1 MATAVL
7 QFLILALVILIA
19 GSRLSFYGDVIADRS
34 GFGRTWVGVIL
45 MASVTS
51 VPELATGIS
60 SVTVVGSPD
69 IALGDVLGSCM
80 FNLVILALVDVAR
93 RGPPLATRVHHGHII
108 AAAFGVFMLA
118 IVGAGQWS
126 LDHAL
131 EMAKMCPAPFGG
143 VVALAE
149 QDGHELRAGV
159 EVDAGLADG
168 LEGAVEFGW
177 AGAVAVAE

>member
-80 FNLVILALVDVAR
+80 FNLVILALVCVLYAE
-93 RGPPLATRVHHGHII
+93 ATGRAVT
-108 AAAFGVFMLA
+108 
-118 IVGAGQWS
+118 
-126 LDHAL
+126 
-131 EMAKMCPAPFGG
+131 
-143 VVALAE
+143 
-149 QDGHELRAGV
+149 ELSQSV
-159 EVDAGLADG
+159 EV
-168 LEGAVEFGW
+168 V
-177 AGAVAVAE
+177 